1 MARFTFPVK
10 GFLLLILTICVLRFS
25 QVACQ
30 LHDESFP
37 SDPRDADLGKR
48 ETREYHLKQG
58 KVKGLIVEPR
68 EDSGLGSVEVF
79 LGIPYA
85 APPVGS
91 LRFMPTSLYY
101 CIRILSYID
110 VYISYPVRSEE

>member
-1 MARFTFPVK
+1 MARFTFPVES
-10 GFLLLILTICVLRFS
+10 FLLLILTICVLRFS

-48 ETREYHLKQG
+48 LTRVYRLKQG
-58 KVKGLIVEPR
+58 SVKGLIVEPK
-68 EDSGLGSVEVF
+68 ENSGLGPVEVF

-91 LRFMPTSLYY
+91 LRFMPPGLYY
-101 CIRILSYID
+101 CIHILSYRD
-110 VYISYPVRSEE
+110 VYISYPTRSEE